1 MLAYL
6 EEPMKNNNTNTK
18 KNCRGLFILR
28 QTLAGLLFFL
38 LFVPVDQ
45 GMAAPKPDL
54 WPVWEKHDPQSVL
67 KVDYRPWAMF
77 LKKYLVVDAAGVN
90 LVDYGA
96 VTAVDRTLL
105 ADFIQEM
112 AETPVS
118 RLRRE
123 EQKAYWIN
131 LYNALTLK
139 VILDHYPVDSI
150 RDIDIS
156 PGFFSDGPWGKKLLS
171 IEGREVSLNDIEHRI
186 LRPVFK
192 DNRIHYALNC
202 ASIGC
207 PQLQPVPF
215 TAQNMN
221 ALLNQAGREFVN
233 DPRGVKI
240 ESGRLIVSSIYTW
253 FEQDF
258 GKNEQEV
265 ITHVRSFADK
275 GLDRQLENFDSIDRD
290 QYDWNLNRSR

>member
-1 MLAYL
+1 
-6 EEPMKNNNTNTK
+6 MKNK
-18 KNCRGLFILR
+18 IERREGGKGLSILR
-28 QTLAGLLFFL
+28 QTGTGIFLFLFLVLLI
-38 LFVPVDQ
+38 DQ
-45 GMAAPKPDL
+45 VMAEPKPDL
-54 WPVWEKHDPQSVL
+54 WPAWEKNDPQSL
-67 KVDYRPWAMF
+67 QTVDYQPWAMF
-77 LKKYLVVDAAGVN
+77 LEKYLVVDAAGVN

-96 VTAVDRTLL
+96 VTAVDHTLL

-156 PGFFSDGPWGKKLLS
+156 PGFFSGGPWGKKLLS

-192 DNRIHYALNC
+192 DNRVHYGLNC

-207 PQLQPVPF
+207 PQLQPIPF
-215 TAQNMN
+215 TAENTN

-240 ESGRLIVSSIYTW
+240 ENGRLIVSSIYSW
-253 FEQDF
+253 FEEDF

-265 ITHVRSFADK
+265 IAHLRSFADPE
-275 GLDRQLENFDSIDRD
+275 LDRQLEKFDSIDRD
-290 QYDWNLNRSR
+290 QYDWALNRSR